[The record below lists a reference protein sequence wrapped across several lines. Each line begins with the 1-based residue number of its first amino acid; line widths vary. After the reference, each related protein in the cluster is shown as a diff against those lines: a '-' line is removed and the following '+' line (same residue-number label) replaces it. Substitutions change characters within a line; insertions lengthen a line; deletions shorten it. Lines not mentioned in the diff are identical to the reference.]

1 MYFKYIY
8 IIVDETSS
16 TIKGEITMVEINS
29 RELKKDV
36 MRIEILCDE
45 LLELETTK
53 RVKIISKNLEKIK
66 DIVHNIEQKI

>member
-1 MYFKYIY
+1 
-8 IIVDETSS
+8 
-16 TIKGEITMVEINS
+16 MVEINS

-36 MRIEILCDE
+36 MRLEILCDE

>member
-1 MYFKYIY
+1 M
-8 IIVDETSS
+8 
-16 TIKGEITMVEINS
+16 KGEDNMVEINS
-29 RELKKDV
+29 RELKKDM

-66 DIVHNIEQKI
+66 EIVHKIEQKI